1 MLFQSLFTV
10 LTVFAA
16 SLTTTDAAGSA
27 GYTCEDWGI
36 VPNTATLSATCMNS
50 IGQGHSTSI
59 PISNCVGN
67 QNGVPGCQSK
77 GGAGGSC
84 IIHSVIGSIG
94 FEAVIIN
101 VSCTRDDQSEND
113 LNFDVVRWE

>member
-77 GGAGGSC
+77 CAVSLNASFPYC
-84 IIHSVIGSIG
+84 IKL
-94 FEAVIIN
+94 III
-101 VSCTRDDQSEND
+101 D
-113 LNFDVVRWE
+113 LNVLSTEEARVDHA